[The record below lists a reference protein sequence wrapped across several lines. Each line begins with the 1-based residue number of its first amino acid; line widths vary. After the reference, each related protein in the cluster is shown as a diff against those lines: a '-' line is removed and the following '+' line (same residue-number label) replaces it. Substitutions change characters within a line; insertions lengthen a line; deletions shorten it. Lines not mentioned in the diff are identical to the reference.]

1 MWKEAV
7 VHNFNARQTPRYP
20 KSGARSESGDI
31 SDKKHECYP
40 SSSSSDTTTLHG
52 FLSSSPGHSRLFCLW
67 RCGSDFS
74 VLSSLYHLPLR
85 LSIYSLAVLMFLF
98 LTDHACYPLDCNVQ

>member
-40 SSSSSDTTTLHG
+40 SSSSDTTTLHG
-52 FLSSSPGHSRLFCLW
+52 FLSSSPGHSRLFYLW

-74 VLSSLYHLPLR
+74 VLSSLNHLPLR